1 MGFAG
6 FRGLGFRVGMGARP
20 GEAGTSLK
28 QSRRSRA
35 SSGVAKGF
43 RGLGFVSLAIG
54 EALCS
59 QFFVE
64 KVEDHFGPRLLAL
77 R

>member
-43 RGLGFVSLAIG
+43 RGLGLKGFRV
-54 EALCS
+54 
-59 QFFVE
+59 
-64 KVEDHFGPRLLAL
+64 
-77 R
+77 